1 MENLNIYEELLNLP
15 TLKISNIEI
24 DPKSITVFCE
34 VKTDGHLCPNCHDKS
49 TIVNQYYEREIRD
62 LNMGSR
68 YVYLRVKM
76 RQFYCIS
83 CNRYFSEIL
92 DIADL
97 NKGFTHRQSDYMFI
111 LARKQS
117 YTEVAAIVDVCPKT
131 IERIVLD
138 TCAKTIDLSNRYRLV
153 RRIGIDEQSHKKGK
167 KDYICVLT
175 DLDRGVII
183 DILPDRKKETL
194 VAHFKALGQ
203 DFCNQITDISCDYW
217 DAYISVAKTCF
228 PQANIILDRFHIT
241 KLLNIPLDNF
251 RKELRKADK
260 ENLNYKKLKWVLY
273 KQYHTLSDK
282 QLDELDL
289 AFNDCPTLKILYFS
303 REKFHYILD
312 NAPTPQMALT
322 AMQNWSDNLKEQAI
336 TCFDP
341 FIKTLENTKEYVAN
355 YVIAKLSNAVTE
367 GLNNLIRSVRR
378 TAFGMTNLEHLRLRV
393 LAIST

>member
-15 TLKISNIEI
+15 SLKISNIEI
-24 DPKSITVFCE
+24 DTKSITVFCE
-34 VKTDGHLCPNCHDKS
+34 AKADGHLCPNCHDKS
-49 TIVNQYYEREIRD
+49 TTVNQYYEREIRD

-76 RQFYCIS
+76 RQFYCTS

-117 YTEVAAIVDVCPKT
+117 YTEVAAIVNVCPKT

-138 TCAKTIDLSNRYRLV
+138 TCSKTIELSNRYRLV
-153 RRIGIDEQSHKKGK
+153 RRLGIDEQSHKKGK
-167 KDYICVLT
+167 KNYICVLT

-194 VAHFKALGQ
+194 IAHFKALGH
-203 DFCNQITDISCDYW
+203 DFCNQITDVSCDYW

-241 KLLNIPLDNF
+241 KLLNISLDNF
-251 RKELRKADK
+251 RKELRKSDK
-260 ENLNYKKLKWVLY
+260 ENLNYKRLKWILY

-289 AFNDCPTLKILYFS
+289 AFNDCPNLKILYFN

-312 NAPTPQMALT
+312 NAVTPQRALMAIKD
-322 AMQNWSDNLKEQAI
+322 WSDNLKEQAI
-336 TCFDP
+336 TSFDP

-355 YVIAKLSNAVTE
+355 YVIAKLSNATTE

>member
-1 MENLNIYEELLNLP
+1 MEKLKLYEELLNLP
-15 TLKISNIEI
+15 SLKISNIEI
-24 DPKSITVFCE
+24 DSKAATIFCE
-34 VKTDGHLCPNCHDKS
+34 VKAMEHLCPNCHHKS
-49 TIVNQYYEREIRD
+49 NTVNQYYEREIRD

-76 RQFYCIS
+76 RQFYCAS

-97 NKGFTHRQSDYMFI
+97 NKGFTHRQSDYMFC

-117 YTEVAAIVDVCPKT
+117 YTEVAAIVNVCPKT

-138 TCAKTIDLSNRYRLV
+138 ICTKTIDVSNRYRLV
-153 RRIGIDEQSHKKGK
+153 GRLGIDEQSHKKGK

-175 DLDRGVII
+175 DLDPGIII

-203 DFCNQITDISCDYW
+203 EFCGQITDISCDYW

-251 RKELRKADK
+251 RKELRKSDK
-260 ENLNYKKLKWVLY
+260 ENPNYKKLNR
-273 KQYHTLSDK
+273 
-282 QLDELDL
+282 
-289 AFNDCPTLKILYFS
+289 AA
-303 REKFHYILD
+303 R
-312 NAPTPQMALT
+312 
-322 AMQNWSDNLKEQAI
+322 
-336 TCFDP
+336 
-341 FIKTLENTKEYVAN
+341 
-355 YVIAKLSNAVTE
+355 AV
-367 GLNNLIRSVRR
+367 GSL
-378 TAFGMTNLEHLRLRV
+378 
-393 LAIST
+393 